1 MEEKDNPVENV
12 VRDEEELDSIEIDG
26 ILNLQNL
33 PRTVP
38 MD

>member
-1 MEEKDNPVENV
+1 MEEKDNPVENA
-12 VRDEEELDSIEIDG
+12 VRDEDELDS

>member
-1 MEEKDNPVENV
+1 MEEKYNPVENA
-12 VRDEEELDSIEIDG
+12 VRDEEELDSIEIDD
-26 ILNLQNL
+26 ILKLQNL